1 MIVSRLVSKGWIF
14 SDDVLG
20 LSIGT
25 KTKKFWWP
33 LSPVKYI
40 LPNKKSYPFYDIYAT
55 LFVKSVI
62 FYSTYSCFVLFEVTI
77 WLKFFS
83 LSSKYV
89 PFAKSAISTL
99 DVTCLNVMLA
109 LILP

>member
-1 MIVSRLVSKGWIF
+1 MLSNVS
-14 SDDVLG
+14 G

-40 LPNKKSYPFYDIYAT
+40 LPKKKSYPFSDIYAT

-62 FYSTYSCFVLFEVTI
+62 FYSAYLCFVLFEVTI
-77 WLKFFS
+77 WFKFFS
-83 LSSKYV
+83 LSLKYV
-89 PFAKSAISTL
+89 SFVKSAISTFN
-99 DVTCLNVMLA
+99 VICVMLV